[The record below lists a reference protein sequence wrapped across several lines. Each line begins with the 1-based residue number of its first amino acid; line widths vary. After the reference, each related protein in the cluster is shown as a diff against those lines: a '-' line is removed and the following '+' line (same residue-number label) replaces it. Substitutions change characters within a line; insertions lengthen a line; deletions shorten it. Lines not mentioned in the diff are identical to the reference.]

1 MKVRCTFALYYGLTK
16 NKIYDVI
23 KKDWTSYEI
32 ENDFGKICSYSYALF
47 EVVTEELKDYSNT
60 DKMTKKIWN
69 DILDNVEHPSHY
81 CRGGIECIDAIEA
94 SLGKDEFTGFLRGNI
109 IKYVWRYKDK
119 NGLEDLKKAQWYLN
133 KLIEVVKNGNN

>member
-1 MKVRCTFALYYGLTK
+1 MKVRCIYGMYYGLTR
-16 NKIYDVI
+16 NKIYDVV
-23 KKDWTSYEI
+23 KRDWTSYEI
-32 ENDFGKICSYSYALF
+32 VNDFGKIRSYTDALF
-47 EVVTEELKDYSNT
+47 EVVTEDE
-60 DKMTKKIWN
+60 MTKPNIN

>member
-1 MKVRCTFALYYGLTK
+1 MKVKCISNIYDDLTK

-32 ENDFGKICSYSYALF
+32 VNDFGKIKIYPIALF
-47 EVVTEELKDYSNT
+47 EVVPT
-60 DKMTKKIWN
+60 DKMTKQNIN
-69 DILDNVEHPSHY
+69 DILYNVEHPSHY

-109 IKYVWRYKDK
+109 IKYIWRYKDK

>member
-1 MKVRCTFALYYGLTK
+1 MKVKCIYGMYYGLTK
-16 NKIYDVI
+16 NKIYDVV
-23 KKDWTSYEI
+23 KKDLTSYEI
-32 ENDFGKICSYSYALF
+32 VNDFGKIRSYTNALF
-47 EVVTEELKDYSNT
+47 EVVTEDE
-60 DKMTKKIWN
+60 MTKPNIN

-94 SLGKDEFTGFLRGNI
+94 SLGKDEFAGFLRGNI
-109 IKYVWRYKDK
+109 IKYIWRYKDK

>member
-32 ENDFGKICSYSYALF
+32 VNDFGKIRSYTDALF
-47 EVVTEELKDYSNT
+47 EVVTEDE
-60 DKMTKKIWN
+60 MTKPNIN

>member
-1 MKVRCTFALYYGLTK
+1 MKVKCTFSLYYGLTK

-32 ENDFGKICSYSYALF
+32 VNDFGKTQSYPSALF
-47 EVVTEELKDYSNT
+47 EVVTEELEYYSNT

-109 IKYVWRYKDK
+109 IKYIWRYKDK

>member
-1 MKVRCTFALYYGLTK
+1 MKVKCIYGMYYGLTR

-32 ENDFGKICSYSYALF
+32 ENDFGKICSYTSALF
-47 EVVTEELKDYSNT
+47 EVVTIDE
-60 DKMTKKIWN
+60 MTKPNIN

>member
-32 ENDFGKICSYSYALF
+32 ENDFGKICSYTSALF
-47 EVVTEELKDYSNT
+47 EVVPIDE
-60 DKMTKKIWN
+60 MTKPNIN

>member
-1 MKVRCTFALYYGLTK
+1 MKVKCMYSMYFGLTK
-16 NKIYDVI
+16 DKIYDVV
-23 KKDWTSYEI
+23 KKDWTSYRI
-32 ENDFGKICSYSYALF
+32 VNDLGKTRDYPNALF
-47 EVVTEELKDYSNT
+47 EVVPT
-60 DKMTKKIWN
+60 DEMTKPNIN

>member
-1 MKVRCTFALYYGLTK
+1 MKVKCIYGMYYGLTR
-16 NKIYDVI
+16 NKIYDVV

-32 ENDFGKICSYSYALF
+32 VNDFGKIRSYTDALF
-47 EVVTEELKDYSNT
+47 EVVTEDE
-60 DKMTKKIWN
+60 MTKPNIN

-133 KLIEVVKNGNN
+133 KLIEVVKNGGSI

>member
-16 NKIYDVI
+16 GKIYDVI

-32 ENDFGKICSYSYALF
+32 ENDFGKICSYTDALF
-47 EVVTEELKDYSNT
+47 EVVTE
-60 DKMTKKIWN
+60 DKMTKSNIN

>member
-16 NKIYDVI
+16 GKIYDVI

-32 ENDFGKICSYSYALF
+32 ENDFGKICSDTSALF
-47 EVVTEELKDYSNT
+47 EPVTEKLEYYSNT

-109 IKYVWRYKDK
+109 IKYVWRYRDK

>member
-1 MKVRCTFALYYGLTK
+1 MKAECMYSMYYGLTK

-23 KKDWTSYEI
+23 KKDWTSYEVV
-32 ENDFGKICSYSYALF
+32 NDLGKKRSYPIALF
-47 EVVTEELKDYSNT
+47 EVVTEDE
-60 DKMTKKIWN
+60 MTKPNIN

-94 SLGKDEFTGFLRGNI
+94 SLGKDEFAGFLRGNI

>member
-1 MKVRCTFALYYGLTK
+1 MKVRCIYGMYYGLTR

-23 KKDWTSYEI
+23 KNNLVSYEI
-32 ENDFGKICSYSYALF
+32 VNDFGKIRSYTYALF
-47 EVVTEELKDYSNT
+47 EEVTE
-60 DKMTKKIWN
+60 DKMTKPNIN

>member
-47 EVVTEELKDYSNT
+47 EVVPKELKYYGNT
-60 DKMTKKIWN
+60 DEMTKPNIN